1 MVKIMW
7 QDLGMAKGI
16 SWLADLVQFDPQ
28 DYKHFALSSHVFELV
43 LLEATVK
50 SFHIFLKYLH
60 MDSPASID

>member
-1 MVKIMW
+1 MVKVTW

-16 SWLADLVQFDPQ
+16 SWHSDLMHSDPQ
-28 DYKHFALSSHVFELV
+28 DYKHFPLSSHVFELV

-50 SFHIFLKYLH
+50 SFHISLKYLH